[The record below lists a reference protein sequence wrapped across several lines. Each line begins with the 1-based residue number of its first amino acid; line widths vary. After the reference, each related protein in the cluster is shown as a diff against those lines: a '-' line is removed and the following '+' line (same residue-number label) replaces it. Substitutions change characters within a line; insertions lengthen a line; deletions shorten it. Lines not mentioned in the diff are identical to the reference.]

1 MPAGRVDAALRQR
14 LEEPESKHGDTVR
27 TADIAEVVESMMATP
42 KGDVAGA
49 DLAIYA
55 EPESPARHIQQVK
68 TEIAQLRP
76 DQVKE
81 EYLPAATDQLDAIV
95 EATAEATH
103 TIMDATETIEG
114 VMENMDGEDSQ
125 KLMAAT
131 TRIYEACGFQ
141 DITGQRI
148 TKGVK
153 ALKDIEER
161 VDALVAAFGSEIE
174 KVKAEQPEPK
184 AKEEKKDSDEDLI
197 HGPQLAEDA
206 KSQAEVDALLASFD

>member
-14 LEEPESKHGDTVR
+14 LEELESKHGDTVR
-27 TADIAEVVESMMATP
+27 IADIAEVVESMMATLR
-42 KGDVAGA
+42 GDVVGA

-55 EPESPARHIQQVK
+55 ELESLARYIQAAK
-68 TEIAQLRP
+68 TEIVCLRP

-81 EYLPAATDQLDAIV
+81 QYLPAAADQLDAIV

-103 TIMDATETIEG
+103 TIMDAAETIEG
-114 VMENMDGEDSQ
+114 VMENMDGEDSR

-141 DITGQRI
+141 DITGQRV
-148 TKGVK
+148 TKVVK
-153 ALKDIEER
+153 ALTDIEER

-174 KVKAEQPEPK
+174 KVKAEQTGPEE
-184 AKEEKKDSDEDLI
+184 KEEKKDSDKDLI
-197 HGPQLAEDA
+197 HGPQLPEDA